1 MRSDRGAAALEMAL
15 LVTMLALLVTL
26 TAPLAVLFQ
35 QKIALER
42 VAGAVARY
50 ATQVTANI
58 RYGVA
63 GRRPSYSEVV
73 AEASADWSLVR
84 AAPTPIT
91 VTLSKDPATAKAG
104 DQIDVTASTT
114 VDLGPFGSVL
124 KLAGLAGNSTVTVTV
139 KAVGRQE

>member
-15 LVTMLALLVTL
+15 LVTMLTLLVTL

-35 QKIALER
+35 QKIALQR
-42 VAGAVARY
+42 VAGSTARF
-50 ATQVTANI
+50 ATEVSSNT

-63 GRRPSYSEVV
+63 GRRPSYSEVQ
-73 AEASADWSLVR
+73 AQASADWNLVR
-84 AAPTPIT
+84 AAPTTIT
-91 VTLSKDPATAKAG
+91 LVLSEDPATAKAG
-104 DQIDVTASTT
+104 DQIEVTASTT

-124 KLAGLAGNSTVTVTV
+124 TLAGLAGNSTVTVTA